1 MRFAVSNI
9 AWEAKDDE
17 YMLRELPRH
26 GIAALEIAPTRV
38 FPEDPYQRLPEARTF
53 AQKLREDHSLP
64 ICSMQSIWYRRTERI
79 FGTPSEVNALIE
91 YTKEAV
97 LFAEAIGCPNLV
109 FGSPKNRI
117 VPEGGEAEHAAGF
130 FRSIGDFAAEH
141 GASIALEAV
150 PASYGTNFLNSTEDL
165 FEYVQMVGSEGLK
178 MNLDFGTMIIN
189 GEDPADVARYVPYV
203 NHVHISENAL
213 AGIERRGEHEVF
225 LAALAKAGYSRS
237 VSIEMRNQED
247 PAKVLE
253 IVDYVHDLMRRVK

>member
-1 MRFAVSNI
+1 MKFAISNI

-17 YMLRELPRH
+17 YMMGELPRH
-26 GIAALEIAPTRV
+26 GIEALEIAPTRV
-38 FPEDPYQRLPEARTF
+38 FPETPYQRLPEARAF
-53 AQKLREDHSLP
+53 AQKLKEDHDFP
-64 ICSMQSIWYRRTERI
+64 ICSMQSIWYRRTESI
-79 FGTPSEVNALIE
+79 FGAPAEVNALIE
-91 YTKEAV
+91 YTNEAV

-117 VPEGGEAEHAAGF
+117 IPEGSTPEHAADF

-150 PASYGTNFLNSTEDL
+150 PVSYGTNFLNRTEDV
-165 FEYVQMVGSEGLK
+165 FEYVQMVGSKGLK
-178 MNLDFGTMIIN
+178 MNLDFGTILTN
-189 GEDPADVARYVPYV
+189 GEDPSDVARYVPYV

-213 AGIERRGEHEVF
+213 AGVERREEHAVF
-225 LAALAKAGYSRS
+225 LDALAKAGYSRC

-253 IVDYVHDLMRRVK
+253 IVDYVHELMRRVG